1 MTTKRPPYLYS
12 SQCHESARF
21 FSNITRLNNQIAGG
35 EMRQLLV
42 LGAVVL
48 VGLSMLAI
56 KGSNT
61 VVGQTQARELLPLQL
76 EEQIPVP
83 GVAGRLDHFT
93 ADAKRRRLFVS
104 ALGNNSVEVIDVF
117 AGLVIHSIKGL
128 AQPQGPLYV
137 PGVDKLYVA
146 NAEDGKVRVYD
157 GATYTLRKTIDL
169 GEDPDNMRYDDASK
183 TLFVGFGEEDGGI
196 AMIDPKTD
204 ERVGMVYKTEGHP
217 ESFQVEAKGG
227 RIFVNVPDAGYVVE
241 SIDRKTGAVTKWP
254 LKGLWGNYAM
264 ALDEENNRLFTIT
277 RKTPMMVVLNTE
289 TGGEVARLRSAGEC
303 DDVFFDASR
312 KRVYVIGGS
321 GVISVF
327 QEVDPNHYELVADVP
342 TGIGI
347 RTGYFYAKRDR
358 LYAGVPA
365 KGNEPAQVWTFEAE
379 D

>member
-1 MTTKRPPYLYS
+1 MKKLLTFACVSVVFFWLFAFRNS
-12 SQCHESARF
+12 RAASAR
-21 FSNITRLNNQIAGG
+21 T
-35 EMRQLLV
+35 
-42 LGAVVL
+42 
-48 VGLSMLAI
+48 
-56 KGSNT
+56 
-61 VVGQTQARELLPLQL
+61 QTRELLPLQL

-83 GVAGRLDHFT
+83 GVTGRLDHFT
-93 ADAKRRRLFVS
+93 ADFKRKRVFVS
-104 ALGNNSVEVIDVF
+104 ALGNNSVEVIDTF
-117 AGLVIHSIKGL
+117 AGKVVHSIKGL

-137 PGVDKLYVA
+137 AGVDKLYVA

-289 TGGEVARLRSAGEC
+289 TGAEVARLRSAGEC